1 MCSLRLRLSP
11 TAICYS
17 TKEAGNSTPA
27 EHLAQDLWLGATR
40 VGEIGPAHVQRV
52 LPYQRLGQVGIP
64 SLDRFEDSPM
74 LVDPAVQS
82 LRIDGSLCRHR
93 ADFVCVVE
101 RFRGGEKGREQ
112 LAMCH
117 RFDRGVEGS
126 KAR

>member
-40 VGEIGPAHVQRV
+40 VGEIGPAYIQRV

-64 SLDRFEDSPM
+64 SLDRFEDAPM
-74 LVDPAVQS
+74 LVDAAVQA
-82 LRIDGSLCRHR
+82 LWIDGPLCRHR
-93 ADFVCVVE
+93 ADLVCVVE
-101 RFRGGEKGREQ
+101 RVRGCQKRSE
-112 LAMCH
+112 
-117 RFDRGVEGS
+117 
-126 KAR
+126 